1 MKQVFRFAL
10 LLTILPALTFGQQ
23 KWTETH
29 TDELVMVTNPGGR
42 ALGYSLKSGVKLLTV
57 SGMAFKD
64 LNRNGQL
71 DAYED
76 WRLPVDQRAKDLAGK
91 LSLEEIAGL
100 MLYSPHQSLP
110 ARTTGYFAGTYNGKV
125 YKEGE
130 ADPSDLTDQQQKFL
144 RDDNLR
150 HVLVTTVQS
159 PEVAA
164 RWNNKL
170 QAFCESVGKGIPAN
184 NSSDPRHGTVAGAEY
199 NAAAA
204 GRISM
209 WPSSLG
215 MAATFN
221 PALVEQFGRIA
232 ADEYRALGITTALSP
247 QVDIATEPRWARF
260 EGTFGENPKLSAAM
274 AQAYCNGFQT
284 SLGAKEIAGGWGFGS
299 VNAMVKHWPGG
310 GSGEAGRDAHYA
322 IGKYAVYPGNNFSQ
336 HLIPFTQGAFKL
348 TGKTGMASAVMP
360 YYTISWNQDKKNG
373 ENIANNY
380 NRYIVGDLLRQQY
393 GYDGVVCTDW
403 GVTRDHTVMDVIAD
417 GKPWG
422 VEKLSMAERHYK
434 VLMAGVD
441 QFGGNNDIQPI
452 LAAYQLGIKEH
463 GEPFMRARME
473 QSAVRLLRNIFR
485 VGLFENAYLNPVET
499 TRIVG
504 QPAYM
509 KAGYDA
515 QLQSVVLLKN
525 KANVL
530 PLSAGKTVYVP
541 KRYVAASRNFLGAE
555 TPATT
560 DYPVNINLLKQYV
573 NVTDN
578 PAEADV
584 ALVFIE
590 NPKSGIGYDKEDL
603 KHGGNG
609 YLPISLQ
616 YADYTATEARAT
628 SLAGG
633 DPMESSANRS
643 YKGKTVKTRNATDAQ
658 LVRDTRQQMNGKP
671 VIVAVNVA
679 NPLIFSEFE
688 GDAAAILVSFNVQ
701 DQALL
706 DILAGR
712 AEPSAR
718 LPMQMPASMNVVE
731 KQAED
736 VPQDMACHQDSEGH
750 RYDFGFGMNWKGA
763 ISDARTQQYVGPI
776 ASKKAR

>member
-1 MKQVFRFAL
+1 
-10 LLTILPALTFGQQ
+10 
-23 KWTETH
+23 
-29 TDELVMVTNPGGR
+29 
-42 ALGYSLKSGVKLLTV
+42 
-57 SGMAFKD
+57 
-64 LNRNGQL
+64 
-71 DAYED
+71 
-76 WRLPVDQRAKDLAGK
+76 
-91 LSLEEIAGL
+91 
-100 MLYSPHQSLP
+100 
-110 ARTTGYFAGTYNGKV
+110 
-125 YKEGE
+125 
-130 ADPSDLTDQQQKFL
+130 
-144 RDDNLR
+144 
-150 HVLVTTVQS
+150 
-159 PEVAA
+159 
-164 RWNNKL
+164 
-170 QAFCESVGKGIPAN
+170 
-184 NSSDPRHGTVAGAEY
+184 
-199 NAAAA
+199 
-204 GRISM
+204 
-209 WPSSLG
+209 
-215 MAATFN
+215 
-221 PALVEQFGRIA
+221 
-232 ADEYRALGITTALSP
+232 
-247 QVDIATEPRWARF
+247 
-260 EGTFGENPKLSAAM
+260 
-274 AQAYCNGFQT
+274 
-284 SLGAKEIAGGWGFGS
+284 
-299 VNAMVKHWPGG
+299 
-310 GSGEAGRDAHYA
+310 
-322 IGKYAVYPGNNFSQ
+322 
-336 HLIPFTQGAFKL
+336 
-348 TGKTGMASAVMP
+348 MASAVMP

>member
-29 TDELVMVTNPGGR
+29 TDERVMVTNPGGR